1 MDREKSSGAEGL
13 PRLRSGFRL
22 RIPTPARENCAY
34 RGPRACGSKE
44 FDFFEWLKA
53 GSEMMYLERL
63 TSVAE
68 ADFFN
73 SNTAGMNACST
84 HLQDTATL
92 ELLWRHE

>member
-1 MDREKSSGAEGL
+1 
-13 PRLRSGFRL
+13 
-22 RIPTPARENCAY
+22 
-34 RGPRACGSKE
+34 
-44 FDFFEWLKA
+44 
-53 GSEMMYLERL
+53 MMYLERL

>member
-1 MDREKSSGAEGL
+1 MGCNARAFGKEELDFLSG
-13 PRLRSGFRL
+13 
-22 RIPTPARENCAY
+22 
-34 RGPRACGSKE
+34 
-44 FDFFEWLKA
+44 LKR
-53 GSEMMYLERL
+53 GSEMVYLERL

-92 ELLWRHE
+92 ELL

>member
-1 MDREKSSGAEGL
+1 MV
-13 PRLRSGFRL
+13 
-22 RIPTPARENCAY
+22 
-34 RGPRACGSKE
+34 
-44 FDFFEWLKA
+44 
-53 GSEMMYLERL
+53 YLERL

-92 ELLWRHE
+92 ELL

>member
-1 MDREKSSGAEGL
+1 VAVVCEKGAAVGHWL
-13 PRLRSGFRL
+13 LAFGFL
-22 RIPTPARENCAY
+22 C
-34 RGPRACGSKE
+34 
-44 FDFFEWLKA
+44 FKA
-53 GSEMMYLERL
+53 DSEMMYLERL

-92 ELLWRHE
+92 ELL